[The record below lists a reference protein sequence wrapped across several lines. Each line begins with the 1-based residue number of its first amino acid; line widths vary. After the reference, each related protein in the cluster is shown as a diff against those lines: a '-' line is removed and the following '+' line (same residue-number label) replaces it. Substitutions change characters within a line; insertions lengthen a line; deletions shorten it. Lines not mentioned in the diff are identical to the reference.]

1 MSRIFIFF
9 KERNKG
15 VVCSNQIELVQVT
28 MIFFWS
34 MNRESKLKLFLSPHK
49 NVQYDK

>member
-1 MSRIFIFF
+1 MMIPIHMDCMLLNINVTDFYFF

-28 MIFFWS
+28 MIFF
-34 MNRESKLKLFLSPHK
+34 
-49 NVQYDK
+49 